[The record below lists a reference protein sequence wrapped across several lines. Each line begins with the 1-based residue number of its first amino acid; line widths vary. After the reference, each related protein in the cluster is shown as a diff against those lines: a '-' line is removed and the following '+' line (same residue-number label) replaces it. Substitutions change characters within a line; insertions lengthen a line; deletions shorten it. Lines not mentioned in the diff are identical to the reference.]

1 MIQLSG
7 ITSQINTCL
16 WILVSGSASGLSLLL
31 RLRLSIV
38 SAENAKLKEIWINLK
53 LIADYLGHSREPS
66 GMKQRWL
73 NSASRT
79 WRHEWARSLLLCAG
93 KGGGGVSLD
102 RSWEVW
108 NLAPVKAPRTHLG
121 MQLATMARLTLGLC
135 FRRLH
140 HQGRRGS
147 RDHRGLSS
155 IQYPVYHRCLWA
167 LRRAGKSDGRMWHLG
182 SGGVEVGQGPVR
194 QEHSQR
200 GARGL
205 GSRCHGIDLMFDGP
219 FWILETTKATF
230 GHSLLSISSGN
241 VKN

>member
-1 MIQLSG
+1 M
-7 ITSQINTCL
+7 
-16 WILVSGSASGLSLLL
+16 
-31 RLRLSIV
+31 
-38 SAENAKLKEIWINLK
+38 
-53 LIADYLGHSREPS
+53 
-66 GMKQRWL
+66 
-73 NSASRT
+73 
-79 WRHEWARSLLLCAG
+79 
-93 KGGGGVSLD
+93 
-102 RSWEVW
+102 W

-205 GSRCHGIDLMFDGP
+205 GSRCHGISQPGRLAQ
-219 FWILETTKATF
+219 LELEVVRHRYLVSMLVGCTVTWST
-230 GHSLLSISSGN
+230 
-241 VKN
+241 